1 MNIELE
7 RVKQAWRDTND
18 DGKELLQSLF
28 PNVDF
33 TPKLIYSIG
42 DYVSV
47 QFKVLVACTHQ
58 DEARPYHLKSN
69 CGATIWVSEKDIK
82 GYYPFL

>member
-7 RVKQAWRDTND
+7 IVKQAWRDTND

-47 QFKVLVACTHQ
+47 QFKVIDVDTYS
-58 DEARPYHLKSN
+58 EALLPYYLLKKA
-69 CGATIWVSEKDIK
+69 GAVIWAREKDIK
-82 GYYPFL
+82 GYYPFE